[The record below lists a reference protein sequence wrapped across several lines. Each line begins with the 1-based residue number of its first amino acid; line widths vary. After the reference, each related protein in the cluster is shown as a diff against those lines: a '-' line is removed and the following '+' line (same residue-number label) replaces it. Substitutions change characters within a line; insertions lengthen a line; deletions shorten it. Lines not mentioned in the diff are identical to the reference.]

1 LKTTETYTDSPSE
14 TPGLGKLAIYAITIL
29 AVLLIGYLLV
39 RAMRSY
45 VPSAP
50 INAKRVEER
59 IAARKDVEA
68 AGLKELNGDPAII
81 NKENAV
87 VRLPITKAMEM
98 VVQGYQ
104 NGPAFRSNLL
114 SRVENATK
122 PPPKVSF
129 E

>member
-1 LKTTETYTDSPSE
+1 LKTTETYTDSPAE
-14 TPGLGKLAIYAITIL
+14 THGLGKLTIYAITIL

-50 INAKRVEER
+50 INASRVQER
-59 IAARKDVEA
+59 INARKDVEA
-68 AGLKELNGDPAII
+68 AALKELNGDYTII
-81 NKENAV
+81 NKDNGV
-87 VRLPITKAMEM
+87 VRLPIKQAMEM
-98 VVQGYQ
+98 TVQGYQ
-104 NGPAFRSNLL
+104 NGAAFRSNLL